1 MMTLRRIAKLAVAGL
16 VHGARAEALVGSRP
30 GRRRLPFIVTYHR
43 VIADGRRPPP
53 GSHPAM
59 LLTVRTLE
67 RHLDWLGKRFDLVS
81 LDDVA
86 DRVSGGIAGRRPAAA
101 VTFDDGY
108 QDVLDNALPLL
119 RRKGIPAAIF
129 VVSDRVGAHDLHMH
143 DRLLLLIA
151 RVFEDWPAGRGRLA
165 MALHRLAIDADVIN
179 HALAPGRRPELTT
192 GMLLSELDRASLI
205 RLTALLEAD
214 MEDAAGSPRDHAL
227 ADWPA
232 LREAAFA
239 GFTIGSH
246 GCTHALLANEDPR
259 TVVHEVLGSRLEI
272 ERRLGTTVRHIAYP
286 AGSFDSIAVR
296 IVAAAGYRC
305 GFTTCRHRD
314 PEFPELTIPR
324 HVFWENTCRTP
335 GGDFSGSLMSCHVHE
350 VPGFRPTCRGHKRVP
365 ASLPAP
371 ARDAPLVARAP
382 LVRSE
387 PGQ

>member
-1 MMTLRRIAKLAVAGL
+1 MISLRRVAKLAVAAL
-16 VHGARAEALVGSRP
+16 VHGARAERLVGS
-30 GRRRLPFIVTYHR
+30 RRLPFIVTYHR

-67 RHLDWLGKRFDLVS
+67 RHLDWLSRSFDLVS

-86 DRVSGGIAGRRPAAA
+86 DRIDGSVRGRRPAAA

-108 QDVLDNALPLL
+108 QDVCDNALPLL

-129 VVSDRVGAHDLHMH
+129 VVTDRVGTQELHMH
-143 DRLLLLIA
+143 DRLLHLVA
-151 RVFEDWPAGRGRLA
+151 RQYEDWPAGRGRLA
-165 MALHRLAIDADVIN
+165 MALQRLGLESEAVARV
-179 HALAPGRRPELTT
+179 LAPGRRPELATEA
-192 GMLLSELDRASLI
+192 LLAEMDGATLLRLAS
-205 RLTALLEAD
+205 RLTAEA
-214 MEDAAGSPRDHAL
+214 EGAGPSARDHAL

-232 LREAAFA
+232 LLAAARA

-246 GCTHALLANEDPR
+246 GCSHALLANEDPR

-272 ERRLGTTVRHIAYP
+272 ERRLGFPVKHIAYP
-286 AGSFDSIAVR
+286 SGSFDPIAVR

-305 GFTTCRHRD
+305 GFTVCRHRD

-335 GGDFSGSLMSCHVHE
+335 GGDFSGSLMACHVHE
-350 VPGFRPTCRGHKRVP
+350 VPGFRPVCHGHARPARAGALAPPHLSGVARVP
-365 ASLPAP
+365 
-371 ARDAPLVARAP
+371 LVH
-382 LVRSE
+382 SE